1 MDDETWFAR
10 WGRGPVVGPTAG
22 RRRCGIAGTH
32 WNSLENFGTR
42 GTVPAMPETMDE
54 LEERIS
60 QLRGRIRQALAAGER
75 AVVPGLRAELRAA
88 ELRWDTAL
96 LESDD
101 SVPAP
106 SPPETLPAGMS
117 LFPIREQVHQVL
129 TVLGVAAAPR
139 LIVATHEALF
149 AGGLIATK
157 LASLRRDEERSFRAA
172 PYSRPYY
179 VCAALTADQL
189 VAVRGLLTISTW
201 PLDRRIMG
209 PLSPRVDFLTAAIR
223 LVRHLQTT
231 GELGPQSI
239 RLLWPFTNNIPGAG
253 VPTENFEPARLI
265 AAAQAELKIHEESD
279 RQQREAA
286 AERARRL
293 SDAEQLFGGQQ
304 LKAVRSVT
312 KS

>member
-1 MDDETWFAR
+1 
-10 WGRGPVVGPTAG
+10 
-22 RRRCGIAGTH
+22 
-32 WNSLENFGTR
+32 
-42 GTVPAMPETMDE
+42 MPEMMDE

-75 AVVPGLRAELRAA
+75 TEVPRLRAELRAA
-88 ELRWDTAL
+88 ELSWDAAL

-101 SVPAP
+101 LAP
-106 SPPETLPAGMS
+106 VPPETLPAGMS
-117 LFPIREQVHQVL
+117 LFPVREQVHQVL
-129 TVLGVAAAPR
+129 TVLGVAASPR

-149 AGGLIATK
+149 AGGLAATK

-179 VCAALTADQL
+179 VCAALAADQL
-189 VAVRGLLTISTW
+189 VAVRGLLAISTW
-201 PLDRRIMG
+201 SLDRRIMG

-223 LVRHLQTT
+223 LVHHLQTT
-231 GELGPQSI
+231 GKLGSQSI

-253 VPTENFEPARLI
+253 GPTEGFEPSRLI
-265 AAAQAELKIHEESD
+265 AAAQAELNIHEESD

-293 SDAEQLFGGQQ
+293 SDAEQLFGGEQ
-304 LKAVRSVT
+304 LKAVKSAT

>member
-1 MDDETWFAR
+1 
-10 WGRGPVVGPTAG
+10 
-22 RRRCGIAGTH
+22 
-32 WNSLENFGTR
+32 
-42 GTVPAMPETMDE
+42 MPETMDE
-54 LEERIS
+54 IEERIS
-60 QLRGRIRQALAAGER
+60 QLRGRIRQALAAGEG
-75 AVVPGLRAELRAA
+75 AVVPSLRAELRAA
-88 ELRWDTAL
+88 ELSWDSAL
-96 LESDD
+96 SESDE
-101 SVPAP
+101 SGPAP
-106 SPPETLPAGMS
+106 LLETLPAGMS
-117 LFPIREQVHQVL
+117 LFPVREQVHQVL

-149 AGGLIATK
+149 AGGLVATK

-189 VAVRGLLTISTW
+189 VAVRGLLAISTW

-209 PLSPRVDFLTAAIR
+209 PLSPRVDFLTAAMR
-223 LVRHLQTT
+223 LVRHLQST

-239 RLLWPFTNNIPGAG
+239 RLLWPFTNNIPGASS
-253 VPTENFEPARLI
+253 PTGEFEPSRLI
-265 AAAQAELKIHEESD
+265 AAAQAELELHEESD

-293 SDAEQLFGGQQ
+293 SDAEQLFGGEQ

-312 KS
+312 KR

>member
-1 MDDETWFAR
+1 MSADPITQ
-10 WGRGPVVGPTAG
+10 
-22 RRRCGIAGTH
+22 RRRFILEL
-32 WNSLENFGTR
+32 WNSLENFGSC
-42 GTVPAMPETMDE
+42 GTVAAMPETMDK

-60 QLRGRIRQALAAGER
+60 QLRGRIRHALAAGDR
-75 AVVPGLRAELRAA
+75 AVVSRLRAELRAA
-88 ELRWDTAL
+88 ELSWDTAL

-101 SVPAP
+101 TVPMP
-106 SPPETLPAGMS
+106 SPPELLPAGMS
-117 LFPIREQVHQVL
+117 LFPVREQVHQVL

-149 AGGLIATK
+149 AGGLVATK

-179 VCAALTADQL
+179 VCGALTADQL
-189 VAVRGLLTISTW
+189 VAVRGLLAISTW
-201 PLDRRIMG
+201 PLNRRILG

-223 LVRHLQTT
+223 LARHIQTT
-231 GELGPQSI
+231 GELGPQAI

-253 VPTENFEPARLI
+253 EPAQEFEPSRLI

-279 RQQREAA
+279 REQREAA

-293 SDAEQLFGGQQ
+293 TDAEQLFGGEQ
-304 LKAVRSVT
+304 LKSVRSAT